1 MSTTNLRKL
10 AHLLAVA
17 EAQSLRKACD
27 AVHLSQS
34 ALFRSI
40 QSLEDDLGIRLLERK
55 YGRVELTRHS
65 APIVEKAKRLIEEA
79 RAFEEAVRRVKG
91 LEEGDIRIGFGPF
104 ASATVLPSV
113 MKEVIGNHP
122 NLHVAIEIAHSKLL
136 VEHLKNGR
144 LDIAICDSRS
154 VSEEDDISMIKL
166 PKQAISFVVHR
177 GHALFQNLAITVDAL
192 KAYSLG
198 APTLPSD
205 LTSQFEK
212 IGVPHW
218 PTVTCDDL
226 KVLLQLASE
235 TNLIIMVPEL
245 VARQAMT
252 NALSVVTLDL
262 PFDQFA
268 YPCIITSSSYIPGPA
283 GSLVIQLIERQL
295 MP

>member
-1 MSTTNLRKL
+1 MRKL

-17 EAQSLRKACD
+17 EAQSFRKACD
-27 AVHLSQS
+27 VVHLSQP
-34 ALFRSI
+34 ALFRSV

-65 APIVEKAKRLIEEA
+65 VPIVEKARRLIEEA

-122 NLHVAIEIAHSKLL
+122 GLHVAIEITHSKLL

-144 LDIAICDSRS
+144 LDIAIGDSRS
-154 VSEEDDISMIKL
+154 VFEEDDISMIKL
-166 PKQAISFVVHR
+166 PKQEISLVAR
-177 GHALFQNLAITVDAL
+177 REHALFKNQAITFDAL
-192 KAYSLG
+192 RAHSLG

-205 LTSQFEK
+205 LISQFAQV
-212 IGVPHW
+212 GVAHW

-235 TNLIIMVPEL
+235 TDLIIMVPKL
-245 VARQAMT
+245 VARQALT
-252 NALSVVTLDL
+252 DALSLVALDL

-268 YPCIITSSSYIPGPA
+268 YPCIITSTNYVPGPA
-283 GSLVIQLIERQL
+283 GSLVIQLIEREL